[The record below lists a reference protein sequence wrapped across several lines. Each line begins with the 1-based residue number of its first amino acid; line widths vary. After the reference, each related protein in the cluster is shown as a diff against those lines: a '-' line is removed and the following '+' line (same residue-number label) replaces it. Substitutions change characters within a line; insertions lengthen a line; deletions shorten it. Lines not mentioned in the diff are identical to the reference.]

1 MWRMVSL
8 IALAA
13 CASYR
18 ALPLETAAPGPSP
31 LTLRYEQKRMNLF
44 ASTREDAQ
52 IEAVFASDTTIAAL
66 VSRPRDGVFVST
78 DGGSD
83 WTFAPID
90 DRLSDM
96 MFDGPLIVGRAAAHL
111 HCSMDGGK
119 TWRSWGGFPIEAAAV
134 VGSAIYA
141 AAGGHLYV
149 SQDCA
154 QSWKT
159 LTPQIP
165 GTWRARSIA
174 KYGAANP
181 DRQLTLVNAR
191 AAALFAWPR
200 ERWALAGDQLYVDL
214 DLGEETRRHF
224 A

>member
-1 MWRMVSL
+1 MCRVVCL

-18 ALPLETAAPGPSP
+18 ALPLETPAPGPSP
-31 LTLRYEQKRMNLF
+31 LTLRYEQKRMSLF

-90 DRLSDM
+90 DRFSDM

-111 HCSMDGGK
+111 HCSKDGGK
-119 TWRSWGGFPIEAAAV
+119 TWRSWGGSPIEAAAV
-134 VGSAIYA
+134 AGRAPYA
-141 AAGGHLYV
+141 SPGG
-149 SQDCA
+149 Q
-154 QSWKT
+154 
-159 LTPQIP
+159 
-165 GTWRARSIA
+165 
-174 KYGAANP
+174 
-181 DRQLTLVNAR
+181 
-191 AAALFAWPR
+191 LFASPDWRQRRETMRAPSPR
-200 ERWALAGDQLYVDL
+200 
-214 DLGEETRRHF
+214 
-224 A
+224 